1 MKKGSLFIVIC
12 LFFLSSFASGGYAI
26 IRVIDCTKGA
36 AMGKEFLEPQILIT
50 YETGESEV
58 IDLYTYS
65 EKDEPNNLKL
75 VVATLNQMRQKGY
88 TLVGA
93 STTGTQ
99 GNLVSEY
106 VFLKP

>member
-1 MKKGSLFIVIC
+1 MLIAT
-12 LFFLSSFASGGYAI
+12 SFASGGYAI

-36 AMGKEFLEPQILIT
+36 SMGKEFLEPQILIT
-50 YETGESEV
+50 YESGESEI
-58 IDLYTYS
+58 IDLAAYS
-65 EKDEPNNLKL
+65 EKEEPNNLKL
-75 VVATLNQMRQKGY
+75 IVSTLNTMRQKGY
-88 TLVGA
+88 TLIGT